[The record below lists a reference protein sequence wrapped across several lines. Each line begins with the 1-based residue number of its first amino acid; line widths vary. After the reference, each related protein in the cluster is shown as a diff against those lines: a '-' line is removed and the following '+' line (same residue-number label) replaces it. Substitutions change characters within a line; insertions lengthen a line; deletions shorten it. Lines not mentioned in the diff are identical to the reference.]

1 MMRMPGTWG
10 LVLGLLLVAC
20 GSSYDNNGGGGGGG
34 GGTEAVITIENFTF
48 SPENLEVAPGTTVRV
63 VNRDTASHS
72 VTSQA
77 SEGAFTPGAV
87 SGVSFDTGAFTGE
100 RTFTVSA
107 SAPSGTVVPYYC
119 TVHTSGMRNSAR
131 LTVK

>member
-20 GSSYDNNGGGGGGG
+20 GSSSNDNGGGGGGG
-34 GGTEAVITIENFTF
+34 GEAVITISNFTF

-63 VNRDTASHS
+63 VNNDSAPHS

-77 SEGAFTPGAV
+77 TEGAFTPGAV

-131 LTVK
+131 ITVK